1 MRGTF
6 TGGHILGI
14 PIRIS
19 ASWFIALAIATGL
32 FGLRVYPDFLPESSA
47 ALHWALAFATALGFF
62 LSILLH
68 ELGHAV
74 MARAFGI
81 PVRSI
86 TLFLLGG
93 VAQITQEVKRP
104 GAELLIAAIGP
115 LVSLALGVLFLALT
129 FLLGGQHHR
138 TPATVAFSGLGL
150 MNLSVGVFNLIPG
163 FPMDGGRVFRAL
175 IWAVSGSYRWAT
187 RIAAWTGRG
196 VAACL
201 VLLGI
206 ATAMNVGGLPL
217 RSDGFSGIWLILI
230 GFFLDGAAR
239 GSLETQ
245 RLLEYLSA
253 YRAGDLMQR
262 DVPIVAAGDCLHDF
276 LPQLLAARDY
286 DAAFVAEYNGDPDA
300 EDDPDGGRMIGM
312 ITRSAAVMAPER
324 DRRRTTAQQLMLP
337 AESMQPAAPEDDAAS
352 LLQRLEGEGL
362 VALPVVAGGEVVGLI
377 GRTNLLRLIERR
389 GRR

>member
-19 ASWFIALAIATGL
+19 ASWFLALAIATGL

-47 ALHWALAFATALGFF
+47 ALHWALALATALGFF

-104 GAELLIAAIGP
+104 AAELLIAAIGP

-129 FLLGGQHHR
+129 YLLGGQHHR

-150 MNLSVGVFNLIPG
+150 MNLSVGIFNFIPG

-201 VLLGI
+201 ILLGI
-206 ATAMNVGGLPL
+206 AAALNVHGLPL
-217 RSDGFSGIWLILI
+217 RTDGFSGVWLVLI
-230 GFFLDGAAR
+230 GFFLDNAAR
-239 GSLETQ
+239 SSLETQ

-262 DVPIVAAGDCLHDF
+262 DVPIVAASDCLYDF

-286 DAAFVAEYNGDPDA
+286 DAAFVAEYSGDPDA

-312 ITRSAAVMAPER
+312 ITRGAAVLVPER

-337 AESMQPAAPEDDAAS
+337 AESMQPAAPDDDAGS

-362 VALPVVAGGEVVGLI
+362 VAVPVVAGGEVVGLV